1 MGGKMILKTK
11 NCRLCGC
18 AFVPNFKEQI
28 YCKVCLDYKW
38 SSYDAVK
45 KENDKNCKDS
55 M

>member
-1 MGGKMILKTK
+1 MTLKTQ
-11 NCRLCGC
+11 NCKLCH
-18 AFVPNFKEQI
+18 ATFVPDFKEQI

-45 KENDKNCKDS
+45 MENKKNGKDS